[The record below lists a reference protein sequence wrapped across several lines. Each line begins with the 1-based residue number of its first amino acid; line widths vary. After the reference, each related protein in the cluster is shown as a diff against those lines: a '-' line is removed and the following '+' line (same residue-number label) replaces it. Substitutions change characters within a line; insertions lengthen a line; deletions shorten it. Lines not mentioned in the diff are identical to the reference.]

1 MHIITALL
9 EGKNL
14 NYAIDRAAV
23 DASVRDRQPGVLL
36 QWLATTNHDRQ
47 PDCLLSESPEK
58 IKLQDNGQ
66 TKTSK

>member
-23 DASVRDRQPGVLL
+23 DARVRDHQPGVLL
-36 QWLATTNHDRQ
+36 QWLATVNYERQ
-47 PDCLLSESPEK
+47 PDHELPATIDDHDPSP
-58 IKLQDNGQ
+58 DV
-66 TKTSK
+66 